1 MKFVECGLFKMPGV
15 AFDRNELSDELLN
28 EMKDWIDQTQIGMVM
43 TDRLFSFMEEGH
55 RDFFTLRWA
64 DRLPKKED

>member
-15 AFDRNELSDELLN
+15 AFDRDELPDDLLD
-28 EMKDWIDQTQIGMVM
+28 EMKDWIEQTQIGMVM

-55 RDFFTLRWA
+55 RDFFALRWS